1 LKIANTENN
10 LCWCGGVLDGHP
22 LVFFLKFIY
31 NIFEKLI
38 YYIMATK
45 KRIFCNREF
54 YHIVLKGV
62 DGKSL
67 FLDNKDRYRMIH
79 NMFVFNDSKDCVS
92 TIRHC
97 KNLTKKIEKYCR
109 QNLVVIHA
117 FCLMSNHIHL
127 MLEQKKE
134 NGISRFM
141 LKLGAGY
148 ASYFNAK
155 YNRTGHLFQGRFKS
169 V

>member
-1 LKIANTENN
+1 
-10 LCWCGGVLDGHP
+10 
-22 LVFFLKFIY
+22 
-31 NIFEKLI
+31 
-38 YYIMATK
+38 MATK